1 MHISVIK
8 ALIDRFV
15 MNDSRKDRDANL
27 SWPRAISLNNV
38 IWIFFFSFLPPWR
51 AEHKLMD
58 FMSKGHGLFRV

>member
-27 SWPRAISLNNV
+27 SWPRAISPDNV
-38 IWIFFFSFLPPWR
+38 IWIFFSFLPPWR

-58 FMSKGHGLFRV
+58 FMSKGHGLFRA

>member
-1 MHISVIK
+1 MHISVMK

-27 SWPRAISLNNV
+27 SWPRAIFPNNV
-38 IWIFFFSFLPPWR
+38 IGIFFFFAPWR

-58 FMSKGHGLFRV
+58 FMSKGHGLFRF